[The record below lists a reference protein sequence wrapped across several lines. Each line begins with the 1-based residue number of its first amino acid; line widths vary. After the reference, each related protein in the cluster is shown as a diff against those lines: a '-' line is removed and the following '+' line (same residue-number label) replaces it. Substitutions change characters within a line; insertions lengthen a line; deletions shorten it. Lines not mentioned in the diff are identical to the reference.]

1 MINLLTV
8 LLMHGLLG
16 VMFWRLWWRDDLDK
30 EPQPGK
36 LAARREPASSSETSS
51 ISTGPR
57 AD

>member
-1 MINLLTV
+1 MINLLTI

-36 LAARREPASSSETSS
+36 PAARGKAASSSDTE
-51 ISTGPR
+51 PQ